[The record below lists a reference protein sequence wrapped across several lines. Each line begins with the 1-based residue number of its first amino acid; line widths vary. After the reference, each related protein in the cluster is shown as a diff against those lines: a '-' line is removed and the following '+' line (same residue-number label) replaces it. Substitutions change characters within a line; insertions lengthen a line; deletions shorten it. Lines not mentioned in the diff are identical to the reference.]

1 MIVKKMPILQ
11 GFPDFETVKKLTKSH
26 VFSEHF
32 VPVFYDIETT
42 GLSRNSTFL
51 YLVGAVAYEEK
62 NWQMYQW
69 MIEDETEEPALLNI
83 FSEFLQNFS
92 CTIQYNG
99 DSFDQPYLEARYQ
112 IHGLPSPFE
121 SLPSLDLYREL
132 KPVKGLLK
140 LSRMNQPSM
149 EAFLG
154 ITERTYCDGGACI
167 RLYKQFASGKKPEA
181 GEILMGHNQED
192 LLGLGKI
199 ISMLSYLTLFKEDY
213 EPLDCEI
220 KNDQLVFT
228 MEIPYILPAEFSNHS
243 EEFYIIG
250 QKSRVRLLVKAQNG
264 RLKQY
269 YSNYKDYDYI
279 PSEDTAIPK
288 SLSACMDKKLRRPAK
303 RETCYTWFP
312 VTDDFIQN
320 PLKQKTYLKHCLPY
334 YLSTLK

>member
-11 GFPDFETVKKLTKSH
+11 GFPDFETVKKLTKNH
-26 VFSEHF
+26 GFSERF
-32 VPVFYDIETT
+32 VPLFYDIETT

-51 YLVGAVAYEEK
+51 YLIGAVAYEEN

-69 MIEDETEEPALLNI
+69 MIENEEEEPELLKT
-83 FSEFLQNFS
+83 FSEFLQDFS

-99 DSFDQPYLEARYQ
+99 DSFDQPYLDARYQ
-112 IHGLPSPFE
+112 IHGLSSPFAK
-121 SLPSLDLYREL
+121 LPSLDLYREL
-132 KPVKGLLK
+132 KPLKGLLK

-149 EAFLG
+149 ESFLG
-154 ITERTYCDGGACI
+154 ITERNYCDGGACI

-181 GEILMGHNQED
+181 AEIVMGHNRED

-199 ISMLSYLTLFKEDY
+199 FSMLSYLALFNEDY
-213 EPLDCEI
+213 EAL
-220 KNDQLVFT
+220 N
-228 MEIPYILPAEFSNHS
+228 N
-243 EEFYIIG
+243 
-250 QKSRVRLLVKAQNG
+250 RVRLLVKLQNG

-288 SLSACMDKKLRRPAK
+288 TLSACMDKKLRRPAK
-303 RETCYTWFP
+303 RDNCYTWFS
-312 VTDDFIQN
+312 VTEAFLHD

-334 YLSTLK
+334 YLSVLK